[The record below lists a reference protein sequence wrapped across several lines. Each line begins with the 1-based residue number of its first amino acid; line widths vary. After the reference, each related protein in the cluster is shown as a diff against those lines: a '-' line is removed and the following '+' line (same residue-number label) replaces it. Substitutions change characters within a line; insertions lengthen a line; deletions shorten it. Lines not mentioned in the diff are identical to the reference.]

1 LIYAY
6 SFEFAPSLLYERFL
20 LFIPQVET
28 TVVGF
33 IRWIWKSM

>member
-1 LIYAY
+1 MLIH
-6 SFEFAPSLLYERFL
+6 FRFCPSLLSERFL
-20 LFIPQVET
+20 LLVPQVET